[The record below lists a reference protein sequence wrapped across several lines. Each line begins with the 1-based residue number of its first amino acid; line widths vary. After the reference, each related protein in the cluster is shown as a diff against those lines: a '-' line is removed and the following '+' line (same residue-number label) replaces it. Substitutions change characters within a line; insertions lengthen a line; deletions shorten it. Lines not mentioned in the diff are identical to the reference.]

1 MPGTHQL
8 HCQLN
13 ITIAPHS
20 QLVVVAQVSGTLPS
34 EFSNITNIKQFYL
47 YGAKFSGSLPAE
59 WSQLQKLKVLFLHN
73 NHLSGTISD
82 KLSQLTQMS
91 TFHIGGNQM
100 IHGSIP
106 SGFRNMTQM
115 TNFLCNSNQ
124 ELSFDLDIEKSWS
137 NLQHLVIS
145 ETATRGTI
153 PADMLTN
160 STNIST
166 FLMARTQISSTV
178 PPQSVFPPS
187 VDLSGSKLSGLLP
200 PNAVNAGTRGLLLND
215 LKLSGS
221 LPAGSARRVDGVTDK
236 IAFAASRGYFTGK
249 IPDQFNS
256 KLGFETLILSS
267 NRFSCNAPGM
277 DGAANLGVGQ
287 FVEPV
292 VAALK
297 AIGDAFVEDRENKV
311 VTSPFASLTGTYKNA
326 VHIFAGNPYLGSN
339 AGRVSGWTGPGI
351 PASRVVRQDIIRQG
365 KVSEFTEHSRFKEYF
380 IIMLPAI
387 TLFHVLAIVVLACLV
402 WQTETRKLYKYFC
415 MWDPRQ
421 AYRSEYK
428 ISLWFLNN
436 SFKSCRVLGL
446 CGVTLL
452 LINCLGPKVYSQ
464 VTCIDWLLFTSISSI
479 ETSTWYQWVWVLSCC
494 LSFSIQGWLTMKM
507 LVETKSLG
515 LGTHTLLVSQF
526 PSLKRTL
533 LMNWRCKIRSHWI
546 LRYSAYGGLIAVT
559 LAFISLPTFAF
570 ILVNNI
576 PAETSDEYGI
586 KILGNAQVTTLLNIV
601 ISMLVVPAA
610 CDLLAEV
617 KHGMNAVLSVRTEL
631 ALPMAKTISNNI
643 FFFEIGGQ
651 VIAPILFQFV
661 LDESCLRSLCL

>member
-1 MPGTHQL
+1 M
-8 HCQLN
+8 
-13 ITIAPHS
+13 
-20 QLVVVAQVSGTLPS
+20 VVAQVSGTLPS
-34 EFSNITNIKQFYL
+34 EFSNITNIKQIYL

-59 WSQLQKLKVLFLHN
+59 WSQLQKLKVLFLHD
-73 NHLSGTISD
+73 NHLSGTISNE
-82 KLSQLTQMS
+82 LSQLTQMS

-187 VDLSGSKLSGLLP
+187 VDLSGSKLSGVLP
-200 PNAVNAGTRGLLLND
+200 PNAVNTGTRGLLLND

-221 LPAGSARRVDGVTDK
+221 LPTGSARRVDGVTDK

-267 NRFSCNAPGM
+267 NRFSCKAPGM
-277 DGAANLGVGQ
+277 EGAANLGVGQ

-297 AIGDAFVEDRENKV
+297 AIGDAFVEDRDNKV
-311 VTSPFASLTGTYKNA
+311 VTSPFESLTGTYKNA

-339 AGRVSGWTGPGI
+339 AGQVSGWTGPGI

-365 KVSEFTEHSRFKEYF
+365 KVSTFTEHSRFKEYF

-402 WQTETRKLYKYFC
+402 WQTETRKLYKYFWK
-415 MWDPRQ
+415 WDTRQ

-436 SFKSCRVLGL
+436 SFKSCSVLGL

-452 LINCLGPKVYSQ
+452 LVNSLGSKVYSQ

-479 ETSTWYQWVWVLSCC
+479 ETSTWYQWVWALSCC

-507 LVETKSLG
+507 LVETKALG
-515 LGTHTLLVSQF
+515 LGTHTLLLSQL
-526 PSLKRTL
+526 PSLQRTL
-533 LMNWRCKIRSHWI
+533 LMNWRCKIRPHWI

-586 KILGNAQVTTLLNIV
+586 KILGNAQFTTLLNII

-617 KHGMNAVLSVRTEL
+617 KYGMNAVLGVRTNL
-631 ALPMAKTISNNI
+631 ALRMARTVSQNF

-661 LDESCLRSLCL
+661 LDESCLRLFCL